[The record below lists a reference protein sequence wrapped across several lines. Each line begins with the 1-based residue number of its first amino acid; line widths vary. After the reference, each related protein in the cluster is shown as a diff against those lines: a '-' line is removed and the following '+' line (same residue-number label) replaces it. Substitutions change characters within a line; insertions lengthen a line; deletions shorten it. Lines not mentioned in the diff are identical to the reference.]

1 MIYPEPGSK
10 YRHYKGGLYEV
21 LFLSKHTET
30 DEVLVNYKSLHFGSY
45 YSRPLDSW
53 NEKAFIGDKEVNRF
67 ELVISKTNI
76 L

>member
-1 MIYPEPGSK
+1 MNQYPKPGGI

-30 DEVLVNYKSLHFGSY
+30 DEILVNYKSLHFGSF

-53 NEKAFIGDKEVNRF
+53 NEKLDNSESTRF
-67 ELVISKTNI
+67 TLEK
-76 L
+76 